1 MEDRHGAVRLE
12 PFAHQVGGHACMLR
26 YDDTSVCKPLIN
38 REKHFY
44 QIMPQELRAFTP
56 QFRGVVEVLI
66 EKDNEG
72 YTCMTAFPQAAPSS
86 SSLSNRRCSASKSRS
101 VPNLMPGSSSP
112 SSGGDTAQS
121 DSDSD
126 SEESCF
132 KPSASSSI
140 RRRRVPSSPETGGSS
155 NGRSPWCVRLHRELL
170 AKMQNQAHTFI
181 VLENL
186 AARFQLPCILD
197 LKMGTRQHGDDASD
211 EKRRSQIRKCESTT
225 SSQLGTRLCGM
236 KVYKADTGRYVCL
249 DKYYGRGLDKEGVV
263 ECLRAFLHNGRRLCK
278 ELIRPILR
286 SLQQLRQVIQQQNTF
301 RFYSSSLLIMYE
313 GVDDLQPQECAH
325 HDNEQTSSEGC
336 ATCARVDV
344 RMIDFAHVTHQ
355 GFRGDHTVHAGPDA
369 GYLLGLS
376 NLVLLFEQL
385 LQQCSD

>member
-1 MEDRHGAVRLE
+1 
-12 PFAHQVGGHACMLR
+12 
-26 YDDTSVCKPLIN
+26 
-38 REKHFY
+38 
-44 QIMPQELRAFTP
+44 MPQDLRSFTP
-56 QFRGVVEVLI
+56 AYRGVVEVLI

-72 YTCMTAFPQAAPSS
+72 YTQMTAFPQSPSPSS
-86 SSLSNRRCSASKSRS
+86 SNNRRCSASKSRS

-126 SEESCF
+126 STEPCSF
-132 KPSASSSI
+132 KSSNSK
-140 RRRRVPSSPETGGSS
+140 RRRRAPSAPAGVS
-155 NGRSPWCVRLHRELL
+155 GRSPWCMRLHREQI
-170 AKMQNQAHTFI
+170 AKMQNKAHSFI

-211 EKRRSQIRKCESTT
+211 EKRRSQMRKCQSTT
-225 SSQLGTRLCGM
+225 SSLLGLRLCGM
-236 KVYKADTGRYVCL
+236 KVYKADAGRYVCL
-249 DKYYGRGLDKEGVV
+249 DKYYGRGLDKEGVM
-263 ECLRAFLHNGRRLCK
+263 ECLHAFLHNGQRLCK

-286 SLQQLRQVIQQQNTF
+286 RLQQLRQVISEQNTF

-313 GVDDLQPQECAH
+313 GVNDSQPHQCAH
-325 HDNEQTSSEGC
+325 RDNEELSEAC

-355 GFRGDHTVHAGPDA
+355 GFRGDHTVHQGPDA
-369 GYLLGLS
+369 GYLLGLN
-376 NLVLLFEQL
+376 NLVLFFEQL
-385 LQQCSD
+385 LQHCSE